1 MSGLLTSTR
10 WRELAHDLPEAPDAA
25 RELVVRYLELLPLRT
40 LALTRAVHAGDAVA
54 VRTAALSL
62 HVGSAMVGA
71 LRLAD
76 RCRAVERHVGTQ
88 GCDQDAV
95 RAAEAVREVAEATG
109 RVLVALLRRCDE
121 LVAHAPDGL
130 DPAR

>member
-1 MSGLLTSTR
+1 VSGLLTSAR
-10 WRELAHDLPEAPDAA
+10 WRELADDLPESPDAVRA
-25 RELVVRYLELLPLRT
+25 LVVAYLALLPLRT
-40 LALTRAVHAGDAVA
+40 LALTRALHARDAVA
-54 VRTAALSL
+54 VRTAARSL

-71 LRLAD
+71 HLLAD
-76 RCRAVERHVGTQ
+76 RCHAVERHVAAQ
-88 GCDQDAV
+88 GCDQDAARSV
-95 RAAEAVREVAEATG
+95 EAARDAADATG